1 MVNCDTCGGR
11 LKVKVNGG
19 EFLLTDGSS
28 LDDIQF
34 DTVEDVIQVAVGTKK
49 EEDEKEDILTV
60 EVFCILDPEHLVF
73 QTSISK
79 IKYEVF
85 MRIHMACQRLMNKYY
100 S

>member
-34 DTVEDVIQVAVGTKK
+34 DTVEDVIQVALGTKK